1 MNNKTILIVEDNQEV
16 LLLNKK
22 VLERKGFLVLAA
34 QTLAEA
40 RSYLGTQPI
49 HLIILDIRL
58 PDGNGVDF
66 CTEIRRRISVPILM
80 LSSLKEQ
87 KDIVGGLMAG
97 GDDYMT
103 KPYRL
108 EELYAR
114 ILSLLRREQMFEKQ
128 LNQQKVMTSIERGP
142 LKLETVQGRAY
153 LNGVDVGLTP
163 KEFSLLLLLVQNEGT
178 ALSSRFIYEKVW
190 GVESNDDIRA
200 VWTHISKLRS
210 KLGIGVD
217 TPINITAERN
227 KGYLFTASQVV

>member
-1 MNNKTILIVEDNQEV
+1 
-16 LLLNKK
+16 
-22 VLERKGFLVLAA
+22 
-34 QTLAEA
+34 
-40 RSYLGTQPI
+40 
-49 HLIILDIRL
+49 
-58 PDGNGVDF
+58 
-66 CTEIRRRISVPILM
+66 
-80 LSSLKEQ
+80 
-87 KDIVGGLMAG
+87 
-97 GDDYMT
+97 MT

-227 KGYLFTASQVV
+227 KGYLFTTSQVV